1 MCSTGHGRILE
12 AARTQNAPRALQGLS
27 GMERSRPD
35 GNQFGLGN
43 GRNGGR
49 EVCASIIAAAQR
61 PGRHRPGPP
70 QGFGP
75 LRRLRT
81 PEAAALAGAPPAAR
95 PRPGLS
101 SARCGLWQGPAVQ
114 DGVEVLE
121 AGDDLV
127 GGGGLRAERGGRG
140 VRAWVGGVER
150 RVIMA

>member
-1 MCSTGHGRILE
+1 MAGTG
-12 AARTQNAPRALQGLS
+12 AARFALQSLPR
-27 GMERSRPD
+27 RSAR
-35 GNQFGLGN
+35 
-43 GRNGGR
+43 
-49 EVCASIIAAAQR
+49 AA
-61 PGRHRPGPP
+61 PGPAGA
-70 QGFGP
+70 GFGP

-140 VRAWVGGVER
+140 VRACVGGVER